1 MIQTEG
7 KVYEQRGVVYVKT
20 SRPAVDNL
28 SDEVTVTWQDNRG
41 RTADQNRKAWA
52 LMSEI
57 ADFQGQ
63 EKEATYK
70 EQSLAFTDK
79 YLEILQGRLFH
90 LSTATVS
97 EASAFIT
104 MLVEII
110 VENGIPTKQPLY
122 TMCEDVEKYT
132 YACLMNKKCCVCG
145 KKAELHHCDG
155 SRIGMGYNRETK
167 PQLGA
172 MVMPL
177 CRVHHN
183 EYHTIGGT
191 AFGEKYHVVPVTLD
205 KRLAAKYNITGKA
218 AS

>member
-1 MIQTEG
+1 MIQTDG
-7 KVYEQRGVVYVKT
+7 KVYEQRGVVYIKT

-28 SDEVTVTWQDNRG
+28 SDDVIVVWQDSRN
-41 RTADQNRKAWA
+41 RTAEQNRKAWA
-52 LMSEI
+52 LMTEI
-57 ADFQGQ
+57 ADYQGQ
-63 EKEATYK
+63 EKEATYR
-70 EQSLAFTDK
+70 EQALAFTDK
-79 YLEILQGRLFH
+79 FLEILQGRLFH

-110 VENGIPTKQPLY
+110 VENGIPTKEPLY
-122 TMCEDVEKYT
+122 QMCEDVEKYV

-145 KKAELHHCDG
+145 KKADLHHCDG
-155 SRIGMGYNRETK
+155 SRIGMGYNRKTK

-177 CRVHHN
+177 CRVHHT

-191 AFGEKYHVVPVTLD
+191 AFGEKYHVVPVALD
-205 KRLAAKYNITGKA
+205 KRLAQKYNITGRA